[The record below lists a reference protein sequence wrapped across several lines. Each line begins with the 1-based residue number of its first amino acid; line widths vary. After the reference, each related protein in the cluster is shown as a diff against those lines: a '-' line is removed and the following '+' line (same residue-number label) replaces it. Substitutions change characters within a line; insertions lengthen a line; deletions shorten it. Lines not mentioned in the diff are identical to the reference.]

1 MSYIVYK
8 GVPIEQINFNII
20 RATSSTKYRNKYICD
35 DIMCFD
41 TEATNGFIINDKV
54 VQFNYDNPEPYK
66 ECEKH
71 SLVYFWSFAINE
83 NIYIGRELYDFLD
96 LIRDLHNNCPFYKII
111 YIHNL
116 SYDFNFLLNI
126 FKFDSVFARKSRHPL
141 VADVNKFRLTFRCS
155 YLLTNLSLEN
165 WGDAYKLSIK
175 KKVGHLDYSKIRTPL
190 TPMTEEEIEYGVY
203 DVMTMVAGLQY
214 YKNQYEHIYNIPLT
228 HTGKMRRECESI
240 MSKEIYYNKKI
251 TDLMPENLEEYEE
264 QCDAF
269 IGGTVLCNWLY
280 KDRKIKNL
288 EAWDIASSYPFV
300 LVTGLYPMSKFY
312 IARGNYEQYM
322 YNNNYL
328 YIVKFKAKNVE
339 SNFNCHFLS
348 KSKAN
353 STLKAEADNGRLIR
367 AEEIIYTLTS
377 IDYELFLKCYTSESI
392 EILSFKWC
400 KAGYLNNNFR
410 KFILKLYADKTTL
423 KGVDE
428 MYSIYMNKKEYINSA
443 YGDFVTKI
451 FADDIIFDLEK
462 SLVDETPWS
471 KDELDEEKYQK
482 KLSTV
487 KKKQYKNYKAFVHGI
502 FVTANARKRLWDA
515 ITYQDMDEH
524 MVYTDTDSIKA
535 HNYKGDFFEK
545 ENQRVLELNQ
555 KVANDLGVS
564 IELFQPKDKYGNPHP
579 LGVWEHEDTYEEFK
593 SLGCKQYIYKTKDGL
608 HLTCAGV
615 SKLAVKCFKS
625 VDDFRIDRHLTEKEL
640 HECKDN
646 KGHTA
651 EKLIPYYSTNYGTVI
666 YPDGYISKYKFGIC
680 LMPTTFNLSMSLTD
694 LYYLFNEVREK
705 ETEFFL
711 NSSQLDSERSKYE
724 WLKDMSISNVT
735 IASIKTYAKK
745 KGINVK

>member
-20 RATSSTKYRNKYICD
+20 RATSSAKYRNKYICD

-41 TEATNGFIINDKV
+41 TEATNGFIINNKV
-54 VQFNYDNPEPYK
+54 VQFDYDNPKPYK

-251 TDLMPENLEEYEE
+251 TDLMPESLEEYEE

-651 EKLIPYYSTNYGTVI
+651 EKLIPYYSTNYGTVV
-666 YPDGYISKYKFGIC
+666 YPDGYVSKYKFGIC

-705 ETEFFL
+705 ETEIFL
-711 NSSQLDSERSKYE
+711 KSSQLDSERGKYE
-724 WLKDMSISNVT
+724 WLKDISISNVT
-735 IASIKTYAKK
+735 TASIKTYAKK
-745 KGINVK
+745 KGISVK

>member
-20 RATSSTKYRNKYICD
+20 RATSSAKYRNKYICD

-41 TEATNGFIINDKV
+41 TEATNGFVINNKV

-203 DVMTMVAGLQY
+203 DVMTMVSGLQY

-251 TDLMPENLEEYEE
+251 TDLMPANLEEYEE

-312 IARGNYEQYM
+312 IARDNYEQYM
-322 YNNNYL
+322 YNKEYL
-328 YIVKFKAKNVE
+328 YIVKFKAKNVK

-400 KAGYLNNNFR
+400 KAGYLNNSFR
-410 KFILKLYADKTTL
+410 RFILKLYADKTTL

-640 HECKDN
+640 HECKDD

-666 YPDGYISKYKFGIC
+666 YPDGYVSNYRFGIC

-705 ETEFFL
+705 ETEIFL
-711 NSSQLDSERSKYE
+711 KSSQLDSERSKYE

-735 IASIKTYAKK
+735 TASIKTYAKK
-745 KGINVK
+745 KGISVK

>member
-41 TEATNGFIINDKV
+41 TEATNGFIINNKV
-54 VQFNYDNPEPYK
+54 VQFDYDNPEPYK

-240 MSKEIYYNKKI
+240 MSNEIYYNKKI
-251 TDLMPENLEEYEE
+251 TDLMPADLDEYEE

-312 IARGNYEQYM
+312 IARDNYEQYM
-322 YNNNYL
+322 YNKNYL

-392 EILSFKWC
+392 EIISFKWC
-400 KAGYLNNNFR
+400 KAGYLNNSFR

-428 MYSIYMNKKEYINSA
+428 MYNIYMNKKEYINSA

-535 HNYKGDFFEK
+535 HDYKGDFFEK
-545 ENQRVLELNQ
+545 ENKRVLELNQ

-651 EKLIPYYSTNYGTVI
+651 EKLIPYYSTNYGTVV
-666 YPDGYISKYKFGIC
+666 YPDGYVSKYKFGIC

-705 ETEFFL
+705 ETEIFL
-711 NSSQLDSERSKYE
+711 KSRQLDSERSKYE
-724 WLKDMSISNVT
+724 WLKDISISNVT
-735 IASIKTYAKK
+735 TASIKTYAKK
-745 KGINVK
+745 KGISVK

>member
-20 RATSSTKYRNKYICD
+20 RATSSAKYRNKYICD

-41 TEATNGFIINDKV
+41 TEATNGFIINNKV
-54 VQFNYDNPEPYK
+54 VQFDYDNPEPYK

-322 YNNNYL
+322 YNKNYL

-400 KAGYLNNNFR
+400 KAGYLNNSFR

-555 KVANDLGVS
+555 KIANDLGVS
-564 IELFQPKDKYGNPHP
+564 IELFQPNDKYGNPHP

-651 EKLIPYYSTNYGTVI
+651 EKLIPYYSTNYGTVV

-705 ETEFFL
+705 ETEIFL
-711 NSSQLDSERSKYE
+711 KSSQLDSERSKYE
-724 WLKDMSISNVT
+724 WLKDISISNVT

-745 KGINVK
+745 KEINVK